1 MPSPNDTSLYDL
13 LGVEPDCS
21 PAELKKAF
29 YTLAKTYHPDL
40 GGSHE
45 FFATI
50 TAAYNVLSS
59 PLDRAHYNRT
69 GMHGRPTAV
78 KIQTEVTG
86 LMASLLDGL
95 IQIAEEPLS
104 QFDVCA
110 AMRAM
115 LQETID
121 QMSVDLAKSRK
132 FARDYEVML
141 KKIVRNDGRPNLF
154 VPTITKNLEK
164 RRDQIAHYETEL
176 FYCERC
182 MDELNNYRSI
192 VDVMNFMNFGFPGF
206 SSTAPT
212 GNFVIKFVMG

>member
-1 MPSPNDTSLYDL
+1 MPSSNDTSLYDL

-21 PAELKKAF
+21 REELRKAF
-29 YTLAKTYHPDL
+29 YTLARMHHPDI
-40 GGSHE
+40 GGDGP
-45 FFATI
+45 FFSTI
-50 TAAYNVLSS
+50 TAAYNILSS
-59 PLDRAHYNRT
+59 PLDRAHYDRT
-69 GMHGRPTAV
+69 GMHGRPTAQ
-78 KIQTEVTG
+78 KIQTEVTS

-95 IQIAEEPLS
+95 ITIAEEPLS

-121 QMSVDLAKSRK
+121 QMSADLAKSRK

-141 KKIVRNDGRPNLF
+141 KKIVRHDGRPNLF

-164 RRDQIAHYETEL
+164 RRDQIQHYEKEL

-192 VDVMNFMNFGFPGF
+192 VDVMNFMNFGFPGA
-206 SSTAPT
+206 SSGAST